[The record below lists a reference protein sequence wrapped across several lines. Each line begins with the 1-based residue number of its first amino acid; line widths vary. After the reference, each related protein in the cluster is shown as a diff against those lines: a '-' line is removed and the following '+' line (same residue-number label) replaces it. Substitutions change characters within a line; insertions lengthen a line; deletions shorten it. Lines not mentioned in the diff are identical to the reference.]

1 MAVAAAVAGAFGFV
15 VFLAAKAPEVETARI
30 ARPTGIIFFMIS
42 SPFTWKKDAPAV
54 QHKAHISA
62 SWSACLRHD
71 TFPLR
76 LPRLRSVSSQLISAI
91 PLLAI
96 RPVDLSFPF
105 DTSWLFEPTTGVHSF
120 GGGSACSASGSA
132 GVGAITSPPPTPAEQ
147 SRSRSPNHLGAV
159 SSKGGWG
166 FERRMS
172 LADACGP
179 TIRDRTRP
187 AHCSAGYLFG
197 CLHQPGA
204 ATMPLAFAP
213 AIRRPQE

>member
-96 RPVDLSFPF
+96 RPVDLSF
-105 DTSWLFEPTTGVHSF
+105 HSTPP
-120 GGGSACSASGSA
+120 GSLSLLQVSTRSEEVQHAALPVLQALAQLPLRHRRLRNRAEAGLQAIWARLAPKEAGASSAECRLLTHAARPYAMGRGQRTALRGLCS
-132 GVGAITSPPPTPAEQ
+132 GAYIMPS
-147 SRSRSPNHLGAV
+147 
-159 SSKGGWG
+159 
-166 FERRMS
+166 
-172 LADACGP
+172 
-179 TIRDRTRP
+179 
-187 AHCSAGYLFG
+187 
-197 CLHQPGA
+197 A
-204 ATMPLAFAP
+204 ATMPLVFAP